1 MFSSAVNTVNAVS
14 ATGKAS
20 ISYSMNKAQ
29 VPWEAVNS
37 REQYI
42 PEGPGFNVAPG
53 PVKVPTASSSK
64 KTKFP

>member
-29 VPWEAVNS
+29 VT
-37 REQYI
+37 REIDI

-53 PVKVPTASSSK
+53 AVKVPESSSK
-64 KTKFP
+64 KKKFP

>member
-29 VPWEAVNS
+29 VT
-37 REQYI
+37 REIYI

-53 PVKVPTASSSK
+53 AVKVPESSSK
-64 KTKFP
+64 KRKFP